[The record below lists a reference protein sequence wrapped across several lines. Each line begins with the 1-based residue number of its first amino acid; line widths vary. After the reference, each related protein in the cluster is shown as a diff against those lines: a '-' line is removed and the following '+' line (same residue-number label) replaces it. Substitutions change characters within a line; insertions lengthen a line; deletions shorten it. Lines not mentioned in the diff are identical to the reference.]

1 MATLNQKSL
10 FLTRPGLA
18 AHVTDIA
25 EYRTR
30 VADLLRAVESGIV
43 RPSIWRTFALA
54 EAAEAHAVLEDSRS
68 AGTVLLKP

>member
-1 MATLNQKSL
+1 
-10 FLTRPGLA
+10 
-18 AHVTDIA
+18 VTDIA